1 MTIFGKCRCGCDC
14 GGTVEKI
21 IYTPTG
27 ITGPTGPQG
36 IQGMTG
42 PTGPQGIRG
51 ATGADGAA
59 DRHCMHAGLFCRF
72 KCDAVNATRQRA
84 CFCYNKKHGRFY
96 Y

>member
-1 MTIFGKCRCGCDC
+1 MTIFGKCCCGCDC

-36 IQGMTG
+36 IQGITGPTGPQGIQGITG

-51 ATGADGAA
+51 ATGADGTAA
-59 DRHCMHAGLFCRF
+59 TVAIGTVSGR
-72 KCDAVNATRQRA
+72 CDQFGHPLRR
-84 CFCYNKKHGRFY
+84 RI
-96 Y
+96 